1 MNLKET
7 IKNARLLDIYGGL
20 LTKKQQQIL
29 NSYVNFN
36 GSISE
41 IAENTKTSRQ
51 AVLDIIKRT
60 LQKLNQLEE
69 KLKICKKLDNIYEKI
84 SNISAQF
91 GLTTKQE
98 QVIIE
103 AVKGMEE

>member
-7 IKNARLLDIYGGL
+7 IKIARLLDIYGGL

-29 NSYVNFN
+29 NSYINFN

-84 SNISAQF
+84 CKISAQF

-98 QVIIE
+98 QAIIE
-103 AVKGMEE
+103 AVKEMEE